1 MSQLLLFPDPRPLV
15 ERLGA
20 AFFRQAPEGA
30 GVYLMRDAADRV
42 LYVGKAKSIR
52 RRLAAYRVANPDRL
66 PRRHLR
72 LLQNVARIELREC
85 SDESAALAKESELLR
100 ELQPPFNRAGTWPGP
115 RRFVTWR
122 TAAENLELAVSTV
135 VEPGWAFYGPM
146 GAGALH
152 LRALLARLCWRG
164 LHPDRGLAGMPQGWA
179 SGRLGKVTAVP
190 ARQFPAP
197 DLHLL
202 STHLAALFDGDA
214 EPLAAWVL
222 ARTAAQS
229 HPFEVSNL
237 AADLDALREFAQR
250 LSPPAPE
257 AGHAVESGWGIA
269 NSQ

>member
-30 GVYLMRDAADRV
+30 GVYLMRDATDRV

-66 PRRHLR
+66 PHRHLR
-72 LLQNVARIELREC
+72 LLQNVARIELHEC
-85 SDESAALAKESELLR
+85 PDESAALGKETELLR

-115 RRFVTWR
+115 RRFVAWR
-122 TAAENLELAVSTV
+122 GTADHLELAVSTV

-152 LRALLARLCWRG
+152 VRALLARLCWRA
-164 LHPDRGLAGMPQGWA
+164 LHPDRGLAGMPEGWS
-179 SGRLGKVTAVP
+179 SGRLGDVTAIPGQHVP
-190 ARQFPAP
+190 APQMQELPTR
-197 DLHLL
+197 
-202 STHLAALFDGDA
+202 LAAVFDGDA

-222 ARTAAQS
+222 TRTAAQT
-229 HPFEVSNL
+229 HPFEIANL
-237 AADLDALREFAQR
+237 GADLEALREFAQR

-257 AGHAVESGWGIA
+257 AGHAVEPGWGIA